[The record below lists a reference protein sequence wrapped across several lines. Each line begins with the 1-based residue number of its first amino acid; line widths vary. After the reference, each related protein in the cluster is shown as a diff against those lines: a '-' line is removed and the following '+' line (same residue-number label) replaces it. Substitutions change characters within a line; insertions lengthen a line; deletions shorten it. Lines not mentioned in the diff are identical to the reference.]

1 MAQAVALKVGDGP
14 CANRKPSPLQREQ
27 PEEATPVMRIPRRPR
42 LRVVPA
48 LTTVSAAAV
57 TPSLITTSPILSSIL
72 GVMLLVVVVV
82 VVVAVICTAV
92 WSRKKTRRDA
102 ALAVL
107 DRIFKQQSER

>member
-1 MAQAVALKVGDGP
+1 
-14 CANRKPSPLQREQ
+14 
-27 PEEATPVMRIPRRPR
+27 VMRIPRGPR

-48 LTTVSAAAV
+48 FTAAPAVAMPSVVLAAANP
-57 TPSLITTSPILSSIL
+57 TLTSLI
-72 GVMLLVVVVV
+72 GVTLLAVFVA

-107 DRIFKQQSER
+107 DRIFKQQSERRPPS

>member
-1 MAQAVALKVGDGP
+1 
-14 CANRKPSPLQREQ
+14 
-27 PEEATPVMRIPRRPR
+27 VMRIPRSPR

-48 LTTVSAAAV
+48 LTTVSVAAV
-57 TPSLITTSPILSSIL
+57 TPSLVVTTSPILSSLL
-72 GVMLLVVVVV
+72 GVTLLAVVVA